1 MILRQGGDPA
11 LGETFRSP
19 SKFTRGLNPT
29 PSFSPKAEED
39 EEEEEE
45 FIRIHRIL

>member
-1 MILRQGGDPA
+1 MDIVQVLNKA
-11 LGETFRSP
+11 LSLAL
-19 SKFTRGLNPT
+19 SL
-29 PSFSPKAEED
+29 SWEEEE